1 MLTRESL
8 AAFLLSC
15 AVLHHSV
22 WCPVI
27 GGHTTL
33 MMGLSFNEKFPRET
47 WTLYGFGILVIFVR
61 LWVFA
66 ASMRWALVDHRP
78 SSISRVRKLGIT
90 KLQADDYIMVNAT
103 FWYTLL
109 AVSINKMIAG
119 GGSNFMTP
127 EDEASLTPQTV
138 KERME
143 GSKWVFVSEQGMII
157 TIWSLKLCMLFI
169 YRRLTYV
176 ASPSERRL
184 NISIEFSWSCSL
196 GSTEHH
202 LDQSSQI

>member
-1 MLTRESL
+1 
-8 AAFLLSC
+8 
-15 AVLHHSV
+15 
-22 WCPVI
+22 
-27 GGHTTL
+27 
-33 MMGLSFNEKFPRET
+33 
-47 WTLYGFGILVIFVR
+47 
-61 LWVFA
+61 
-66 ASMRWALVDHRP
+66 MRWALVDHHP

-169 YRRLTYV
+169 YRRLT
-176 ASPSERRL
+176 
-184 NISIEFSWSCSL
+184 
-196 GSTEHH
+196 
-202 LDQSSQI
+202 

>member
-1 MLTRESL
+1 
-8 AAFLLSC
+8 
-15 AVLHHSV
+15 
-22 WCPVI
+22 
-27 GGHTTL
+27 
-33 MMGLSFNEKFPRET
+33 
-47 WTLYGFGILVIFVR
+47 
-61 LWVFA
+61 
-66 ASMRWALVDHRP
+66 MRWALVDRRP

-127 EDEASLTPQTV
+127 EDEVSLTPQTV

-176 ASPSERRL
+176 ASPSKHRL
-184 NISIEFSWSCSL
+184 NISIEFSWSCSP